1 MTDSWEALFDRASDH
16 GIALEDV
23 RATYEA
29 GIEED
34 DE

>member
-1 MTDSWEALFDRASDH
+1 MTDSWADLFDRASEY

-29 GIEED
+29 GTED
-34 DE
+34 DDE